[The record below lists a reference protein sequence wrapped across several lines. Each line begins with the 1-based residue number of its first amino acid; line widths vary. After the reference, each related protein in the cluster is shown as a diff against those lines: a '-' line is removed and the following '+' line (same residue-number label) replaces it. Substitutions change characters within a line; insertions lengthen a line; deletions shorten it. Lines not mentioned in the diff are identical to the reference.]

1 MMEEKD
7 VLKILERIQVCLD
20 RDAIF
25 EAKEYV
31 KVEIKNI
38 KKSAQKKVQH

>member
-1 MMEEKD
+1 METKD

-25 EAKEYV
+25 EAKEYI
-31 KVEIKNI
+31 KVEMKNI
-38 KKSAQKKVQH
+38 KKLSQKKAQH